1 MSKVTQLR
9 PKPALRLHCSTCGAT
24 TEAAC
29 DRGVGSMSAGEF
41 AAKAAAER
49 SPKWLAWA
57 RIQFAGLSS

>member
-1 MSKVTQLR
+1 
-9 PKPALRLHCSTCGAT
+9 
-24 TEAAC
+24 
-29 DRGVGSMSAGEF
+29 MSAGEF